1 MKTFVPL
8 IAIVICL
15 IIETA
20 AMGAAVTFSNT
31 TLTGVGYVDTNG
43 ALKSSHNTGGAGT
56 YLIGGNI
63 YVPGG
68 NPLGSGF
75 AGANPANAI
84 GNANFDGLLNTASFG
99 TTSLTLSGL
108 IIGDSYRVQMFMTDN
123 RACCSG
129 RTVTVGDGGA
139 NSLVTPAVG
148 TPQSVI
154 GNFTANATTQAITF
168 NGSDGLGYL
177 NGYQVRNL
185 SDASA
190 PVTFTLGTITGAGDI
205 STFGKL
211 VDARNTG
218 GGPAITVGGVE
229 FAPGGNP
236 LGGGF
241 TGANPGNLIGD
252 ANFDALLN
260 TSSFG
265 NTPITFTGLTPGDLY
280 EFQGFFTDNRSTTS
294 GRTVAF
300 ADGLNDAVSSAA
312 IGTPQFVTGTFIAAD
327 TDQTLFFG
335 GSADIGYLNA
345 FQLRNLTPEPT
356 TIAVWLIMAAVAV
369 GYSVVRRCRSKRE

>member
-1 MKTFVPL
+1 MKASITT
-8 IAIVICL
+8 IAIVLCMVMA
-15 IIETA
+15 TA
-20 AMGAAVTFSNT
+20 TMGAAVTFSNT
-31 TLTGVGYVDTNG
+31 TLTGVGDVDTNG
-43 ALKSSHNTGGAGT
+43 ALNGAFSTGGAGT
-56 YLIGGNI
+56 YLIGGSV

-108 IIGDSYRVQMFMTDN
+108 NIGDSYRVQMFMTDN
-123 RACCSG
+123 RACCGG

-139 NSLVTPAVG
+139 NSLATPAIG

-154 GNFTANATTQAITF
+154 GNFTASATTQAITF
-168 NGSDGLGYL
+168 TGSSTGYL

-205 STFGKL
+205 STLGKL
-211 VDARNTG
+211 VDAQNTG
-218 GGPAITVGGVE
+218 GGPAITVGGVN

-236 LGGGF
+236 LGSGF
-241 TGANPGNLIGD
+241 AGANPGNLIGD

-280 EFQGFFTDNRSTTS
+280 EFQGFFTDNRSTSS

-300 ADGLNDAVSSAA
+300 ADGLNDAISSAA
-312 IGTPQFVTGTFIAAD
+312 IGTPQFVIGTFIAAD

-369 GYSVVRRCRSKRE
+369 GYSVVRRSRSKRE